1 MSDALLLNMDNE
13 LDESEESDEQE
24 EDSEISEE
32 EENGEN
38 NDNKAKGNHDESSNK
53 YTIIKD
59 HLKSHFYAQSPID
72 DLESFFHVT
81 IWAALF
87 NIYNI
92 PHKEWRRLIASS
104 SGRHM
109 AKNDILSFRPLL
121 ARHNPIMTQAR
132 PVLYDWSSRLRKLQ
146 DKYGMMTKQV
156 SQFEGS
162 PTETVK
168 IIEWHWHVIAVNGV
182 CDFLEI
188 LKQHQERLC
197 NAPVFSQVK
206 KRRIKNPHH
215 K

>member
-1 MSDALLLNMDNE
+1 MSDALLLNMDNGYE
-13 LDESEESDEQE
+13 LDDSEESDEQVE
-24 EDSEISEE
+24 GSEISDG
-32 EENGEN
+32 EENSEN
-38 NDNKAKGNHDESSNK
+38 EDNEAKGNHDESSNK
-53 YTIIKD
+53 YNIIKD
-59 HLKSHFYAQSPID
+59 HLNSHFYAQSPID

-87 NIYNI
+87 NIHNM
-92 PHKEWRRLIASS
+92 PHKEWRRLITSS

-109 AKNDILSFRPLL
+109 AKRDILSFRPLL

-132 PVLYDWSSRLRKLQ
+132 PILYDWSSRLQKLR

-162 PTETVK
+162 PAEMVT

-188 LKQHQERLC
+188 LKQHEERLR
-197 NAPVFSQVK
+197 NAPVFSK
-206 KRRIKNPHH
+206 KSVGSHRK
-215 K
+215 